1 MNTTKTRIAA
11 VALAAV
17 AFFAPTTAAAEAP
30 TPNVD
35 AFAPLLV
42 QHEGRVKPLD
52 TFARH
57 YLLMTAQRKTLDGQ
71 SALSWL
77 MDLTIH
83 PVEGAMRPLFKIR
96 TQEVLDTLGMTAD
109 ESGHYSLAAVVTG
122 IRGHLDAL
130 NALYRKDP
138 KERSPVEARLV
149 DLYLS
154 AQQIIDL
161 QESFTCLHRVLEV
174 RDPDLAAALGVSPGD
189 KVSYRALQ
197 TERQRFARML
207 EVTAADSEGERH
219 RSLIALAQHFKAL
232 DQDKSASLMTII
244 PPTGDAV
251 DTKWKTPWEIAS
263 QGGTP
268 WQDALLVDPE
278 EAIAAYEAQDVAG
291 FSQHMASFGAGVRGH
306 VGETVMTES
315 VASLEVTYNRVD
327 FFKWS
332 VILYVLAF
340 LLLAFSWLGWQPGK
354 LRIGAATALTIG
366 FAAHLAGTVMRMII
380 MERPPV
386 TNLYESV
393 VFVGLIGAA
402 FGLWLEWR
410 RRDGI
415 GLLVGVIAGATMQF
429 MGFSYA
435 SEGDTMGML
444 VAVLDSNFW
453 LATHV
458 LTITIGY
465 GAVVVASVIGHVYL
479 VQRVMRP
486 RDQAKLHTTIRNGV
500 GVTLVALFFAVL
512 GTILGGIWADQSW
525 GRFWGWDPKENGAL
539 LICLWLLILLHG
551 RLSNILRDVGFAV
564 GLVLANLTVAAAW
577 FGVNLLSVGLHSYG
591 FTSGVA
597 MGLLI
602 FCIAEVVFGFGAYF
616 VIKARERNGIPDDPG
631 PGAGAT
637 TNELADAKR

>member
-1 MNTTKTRIAA
+1 MNTMKYRLAAIALA
-11 VALAAV
+11 GLALAAPLP
-17 AFFAPTTAAAEAP
+17 ASAAGAAPD
-30 TPNVD
+30 VD

-52 TFARH
+52 TFARN
-57 YLLMTAQRKTLDGQ
+57 YLLMTAQRKQLDGK

-83 PVEGAMRPLFKIR
+83 PVDGAMRPLFKIR
-96 TQEVLDTLGMTAD
+96 TQEVLDTLGLTKE
-109 ESGHYSLAAVVTG
+109 ESGHYSLAALVTG
-122 IRGHLDAL
+122 IRGRLEML
-130 NALYRKDP
+130 NALYRTDP
-138 KERSPVEARLV
+138 KERTAIEARLV

-154 AQQIIDL
+154 AQQILDL
-161 QESFTCLHRVLEV
+161 QQSFTCLHRVLEV
-174 RDPDLAAALGVSPGD
+174 SDPDLAAALGVAPGTR
-189 KVSYRALQ
+189 VSYRKLN

-207 EVTAADSEGERH
+207 EITKDNPDSPRYKA
-219 RSLIALAQHFKAL
+219 LIGLAQQFYAL
-232 DQDKSASLMTII
+232 DQDKQASLMTIV
-244 PPTGDAV
+244 PPRGDAS
-251 DTKWKTPWEIAS
+251 DTKWRTPWEIVTE
-263 QGGTP
+263 GGTD
-268 WQDALLVDPE
+268 WQNAMLVDLE
-278 EAIAAYEAQDVAG
+278 DAIAAYEAQDGAG
-291 FSQHMASFGAGVRGH
+291 FATHMAAFQTGVRAH
-306 VGETVMTES
+306 VTGAVMSES

-332 VILYVLAF
+332 IILYILAF
-340 LLLAFSWLGWQPGK
+340 VLLAFSWLVWQKK
-354 LRIGAATALTIG
+354 LRIGAGTVLAIG
-366 FAAHLAGTVMRMII
+366 VAAHLAGVVMRVII

-386 TNLYESV
+386 SNLYESV
-393 VFVGLIGAA
+393 VFVGLIGAMA
-402 FGLWLEWR
+402 GLAIEWR

-415 GLLVGVIAGATMQF
+415 GILIGVISGATMQF

-465 GAVVVASVIGHVYL
+465 GAVVVASVIGHIYL
-479 VQRVMRP
+479 VQRVVRP
-486 RDQAKLHTTIRNGV
+486 DDKAKLRATLKNGL
-500 GVTLVALFFAVL
+500 GVSLVALFFAVL

-551 RLSNILRDVGFAV
+551 RIGGILKDLGFAV

-602 FCIAEVVFGFGAYF
+602 FCIAEVAFGVGAYV
-616 VIKARERNGIPDDPG
+616 VIKARERDGVDGSGDG
-631 PGAGAT
+631 SDKLAGA
-637 TNELADAKR
+637 